1 MKQFESEV
9 KTVKGKEGY
18 GILLE
23 YLFETCLRVVN
34 MKLTQVT
41 TMAAIKAGVATEDY
55 SNKPGLFTMHD
66 GVSVGD
72 GKMVVSRL
80 AEYDLRDIMA
90 KHISDD
96 KVYPF
101 EVVKEFM
108 QLVDKITFEFV

>member
-23 YLFETCLRVVN
+23 YLFESCLRVVN

-41 TMAAIKAGVATEDY
+41 TMVAIKAGVATEDY
-55 SNKPGLFTMHD
+55 SDKPGLFTMHD

-72 GKMVVSRL
+72 GQMVVRRL
-80 AEYDLRDIMA
+80 MEDVLGDIMA
-90 KHISDD
+90 KHITED

-101 EVVKEFM
+101 EAVKEFM